1 MFATPP
7 GREPVFVIVV
17 DDQTIGR
24 KILEQLIRSIDE
36 NIEVAAF
43 GDPLVAL
50 ERIRSQPPD
59 LILTDYMMPEM
70 DGVSFIRHVRGIP
83 TCADVP
89 LVVVTIVEDK
99 RIRYEALD
107 AGTTDFLNRPIDQH
121 ECRARCRNLLT
132 LRKQQKIIR
141 NRAHWLEEQV
151 ALATQEIQARERETL
166 LRLAKAGEYRDEGT
180 GNHVLRMAHF
190 SRLMAEA
197 LALSSTS
204 CEDIELA
211 APMHDIGKG
220 GVSDSILLK
229 PARLSEAEFTVIRQH
244 ARIGFE
250 ILKESPSHYL
260 QLGAT
265 IALYHHEK
273 YDGSGYPEGLKG
285 EEIPLEARIVAV
297 ADVFDALT
305 TERPYKRAWAM
316 DEAVSYI
323 QALSGSHFDPM
334 CVSAFLSRLD
344 DIRVVKEDLSDEPR
358 QSEAD
363 ADGGARDVE
372 DP

>member
-1 MFATPP
+1 MIASSS
-7 GREPVFVIVV
+7 EPAPIFVVVV

-24 KILEQLIRSIDE
+24 KILEQLIRSIDAE
-36 NIEVAAF
+36 IKVASF
-43 GDPLVAL
+43 GDPLAAL
-50 ERIRSQPPD
+50 ERVREQPPD

-70 DGVSFIRHVRGIP
+70 DGVSFIRHIRAIP
-83 TCADVP
+83 ACADVP
-89 LVVVTIVEDK
+89 VVVVTIVEDK

-107 AGTTDFLNRPIDQH
+107 AGATDFLNRPIDQH

-141 NRAHWLEEQV
+141 DRARWLEERV
-151 ALATQEIQARERETL
+151 ALATREIQARERETL

-197 LALSSTS
+197 LALPSTT

-211 APMHDIGKG
+211 APMHDIGKV
-220 GVSDSILLK
+220 GVPDSILLK
-229 PARLSEAEFTVIRQH
+229 PARLSEAEFAVIRQH
-244 ARIGFE
+244 ARIGYE

-305 TERPYKRAWAM
+305 TERPYKQPWPM
-316 DEAVSYI
+316 EEAVAYI
-323 QALSGSHFDPM
+323 EALAGSHFDPL
-334 CVSAFLSRLD
+334 CVRAFLDRLE
-344 DIRVVKEDLSDEPR
+344 DIRRIKEELSDDPAPAVSGNRDEPM
-358 QSEAD
+358 S
-363 ADGGARDVE
+363 
-372 DP
+372 